1 MYCSGSMLICLWANH
16 HILEKWLL
24 KINFSPQVWNFL
36 NRIKE
41 MQEVISSLSIQVTQL
56 TAVASTTDEP
66 TWEASKNA
74 CDALKVV
81 MP

>member
-1 MYCSGSMLICLWANH
+1 
-16 HILEKWLL
+16 
-24 KINFSPQVWNFL
+24 
-36 NRIKE
+36 